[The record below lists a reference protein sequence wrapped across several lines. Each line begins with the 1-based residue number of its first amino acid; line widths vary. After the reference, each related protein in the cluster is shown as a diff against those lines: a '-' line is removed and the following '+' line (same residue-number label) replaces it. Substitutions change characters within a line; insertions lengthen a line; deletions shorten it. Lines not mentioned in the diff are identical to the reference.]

1 MYAIHAYSKEES
13 LTENEIALLN
23 KFEKRYKDTIVNAK
37 NYSILM
43 NKAFDKYSKVYSE
56 LEKKF
61 SDCDSV
67 KFVNLM
73 NAFKEKKQDTYVDNI
88 HYTPHGNY
96 IIAKKFEGIVNS
108 LEQ

>member
-1 MYAIHAYSKEES
+1 
-13 LTENEIALLN
+13 
-23 KFEKRYKDTIVNAK
+23 
-37 NYSILM
+37 M
-43 NKAFDKYSKVYSE
+43 NKAFDQYSKVYSK

-61 SDCDSV
+61 SDCESV

-96 IIAKKFEGIVNS
+96 IIAKKFEGIVYS